1 MSPVTESA
9 VVRVARAFRAAIL
22 ADDAEQMA
30 LLADR
35 YLQLELSLEDTIAA
49 LAERIA
55 NMDDAT
61 YWQIQRLET
70 YQRYQLRLLA
80 ELDKYNAWVAE
91 NVREGQLRFAGLGT
105 DHAAATLETA
115 RRGASVPLTSA
126 ERDRLMAMVGYAGD
140 GSPLST
146 LLAQSGDYVR
156 AAVTQKLLRAV
167 ATAQNPRITAREIR
181 KATGMALNRAMAIA
195 RTEQLRVYREA
206 TAASYRASGIQWYQ
220 RIAARDPATC
230 LACLSLDGEISTSD
244 ASVDDHVAGRCTS
257 VPIIPGVAN
266 PQMEPVQ
273 SWFDR
278 QDEATQRAMMGD
290 ARYSMYTSGQVS
302 WSDLGRRVADP
313 TWGSAPQVV
322 PVRDLAASASA
333 AA

>member
-1 MSPVTESA
+1 MAVTESA

-22 ADDAEQMA
+22 AEDAEQMA

-80 ELDKYNAWVAE
+80 ELDQYNAWVAE

-156 AAVTQKLLRAV
+156 AAVTKNLLDAV
-167 ATAQNPRITAREIR
+167 ARAQNPRVTARAIR

-195 RTEQLRVYREA
+195 RTEQLRVYRDA
-206 TAASYRASGIQWYQ
+206 TAANYRASGIQWYQ
-220 RIAARDPATC
+220 RISGRQSTSC
-230 LACLSLDGEISTSD
+230 IACISLDGEISTSD
-244 ASVDDHVAGRCTS
+244 ASVDDHPNGLCS
-257 VPIIPGVAN
+257 SIPIVPGVEN
-266 PQMEPVQ
+266 PVMESSQAWFSRQ
-273 SWFDR
+273 SEPFK
-278 QDEATQRAMMGD
+278 QAIMGQE
-290 ARYSMYTSGQVS
+290 RYRLYQSGQIS
-302 WSDLGRRVADP
+302 WSDLGRHTHDAV
-313 TWGSAPQVV
+313 WGGSVSPV
-322 PVRDLAASASA
+322 PLRDLSASVA
-333 AA
+333 A